1 VSRSDDH
8 YGRRGFLKRIGL
20 AVGAAGLWGAGAAGA
35 MEERPAEGE
44 RASGC
49 ELSRAVQMDFMRPGQ
64 IEAAGKKF
72 PVVYVP
78 FGLIEWHGPHLP
90 VGTDALKAHGILVRC
105 AERYGGVVFPP
116 IYFHSWWKRAE
127 FTVVLSQL
135 FERLKKT
142 GFRVIMGVSG
152 HDVKVQL
159 AMITEALAPVTAD
172 GEVAGIALHEAGWH
186 SADQE
191 TGTDHAAKWETADM
205 MYLYPELVDMGTL
218 GEGEINLEGKPPW
231 GITGL
236 DPREHASVEE
246 GRRNIE
252 RAADAIG
259 KKARELLDS
268 LPPEKRGFSRESLVF
283 NSWHFI

>member
-1 VSRSDDH
+1 
-8 YGRRGFLKRIGL
+8 LKRIGL
-20 AVGAAGLWGAGAAGA
+20 AIGAAGLWGAGAAGA
-35 MEERPAEGE
+35 TEARPAEAE
-44 RASGC
+44 RASGR
-49 ELSRAVQMDFMRPGQ
+49 ELSKAVQMEFMRPGQ

-72 PVVYVP
+72 PVVYIP

-116 IYFHSWWKRAE
+116 VYFHSWWKRAE

-135 FERLKKT
+135 FARLKKA

-159 AMITEALAPVTAD
+159 AMITEALEPVTAD

-191 TGTDHAAKWETADM
+191 TSTDHAAKWETADM

-218 GEGEINLEGKPPW
+218 GEGEIDLEGKPPW

-246 GRRNIE
+246 GRRNVE

-259 KKARELLDS
+259 KKAQELLGS

-283 NSWHFI
+283 NAWHFI